1 MSPPDDKKLKQLE
14 DLLKLL
20 QDGVTKEEF
29 VTSFENCVHLITTF
43 AEKTTSNLKDFK
55 AELTRLGEQLQED
68 NGADLASLKDQALD
82 LTDALTKDINATLD
96 AQVQKVDRAIA
107 GIPEVTDGYT
117 PVKGVDYFD
126 GAPGAN
132 GSPDTAIEVRDK
144 LETLEGKERLK
155 RSAIDGLDDFLAKI
169 EKDVKAAGSR
179 ISPGRSLLQLYV
191 SGAKKGAVQY
201 VNFIAGTG
209 VTLAYAYANGRNDIT
224 INASGGGGGI
234 VRSVN
239 SININTTAG
248 KTAATDYVYL
258 TSGTTTLTLPTAVAN
273 TNLYTVKNTGVATV
287 TVATTSS
294 QTIDGSAS
302 ASLPVA
308 NTSLSF
314 ISDNT
319 NWRII

>member
-224 INASGGGGGI
+224 INASGGGGALAVLTATGTVDDSNTVFTFVSTPTLVI
-234 VRSVN
+234 VNGTAYRHGKGVT
-239 SININTTAG
+239 IVTTTATLDNPAG
-248 KTAATDYVYL
+248 TGGDVYGL
-258 TSGTTTLTLPTAVAN
+258 G
-273 TNLYTVKNTGVATV
+273 
-287 TVATTSS
+287 
-294 QTIDGSAS
+294 
-302 ASLPVA
+302 
-308 NTSLSF
+308 
-314 ISDNT
+314 
-319 NWRII
+319 